1 MKSKICNTLCVG
13 YLKNQD
19 VGRCSQ
25 YVKQLTTFLM
35 NVTILSKTPHDIKR
49 STPGKMMQY

>member
-1 MKSKICNTLCVG
+1 LCVG